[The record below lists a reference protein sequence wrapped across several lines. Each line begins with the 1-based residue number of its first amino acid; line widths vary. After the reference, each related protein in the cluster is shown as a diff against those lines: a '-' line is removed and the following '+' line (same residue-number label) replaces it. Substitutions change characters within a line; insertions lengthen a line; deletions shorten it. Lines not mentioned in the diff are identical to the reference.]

1 MKIFSF
7 CHPDTTPKPL
17 RSLLVYRSALTQ
29 HPAYSTAAKII
40 IGKNSI
46 GKPFFLDPVD
56 NQNTLYNP
64 YYLSVSHSGSY
75 SVLTT
80 GPHPVAI
87 DCEALSSRKHIPKMV
102 AKLLRC
108 FTSTLSDSAY
118 AQLLTH
124 FSRLP
129 QPDQQLVF
137 YKLWTLAEALTK
149 FYGWTLWDF
158 FQRRIPCTFFGLDSL
173 VNTNIIQLNSLTAQ
187 YFIRHNHLHCVVS
200 TATVEAEWID
210 HIPST

>member
-7 CHPDTTPKPL
+7 HHSDTTPKPL
-17 RSLLVYRSALTQ
+17 RSSLVYRSALTQ
-29 HPAYSTAAKII
+29 HPAYSTTTKII
-40 IGKNSI
+40 IGKNSV
-46 GKPFFLDPVD
+46 GKPLFLASVN
-56 NQNTLYNP
+56 NQNPLYSP
-64 YYLSVSHSGSY
+64 YYLSVSHSGAY

-87 DCEALSSRKHIPKMV
+87 DCEALSSRKYIPKMV

-108 FTSTLSDSAY
+108 FTSTLSDSAH
-118 AQLLTH
+118 AQLLTR

-149 FYGWTLWDF
+149 FYGWTLWQF
-158 FQRRIPCTFFGLDSL
+158 FQRRIPCAFFGLDTL
-173 VNTNIIQLNSLTAQ
+173 ATTNIIQLNSLTVQ

-200 TATVEAEWID
+200 TAAVEAEWID